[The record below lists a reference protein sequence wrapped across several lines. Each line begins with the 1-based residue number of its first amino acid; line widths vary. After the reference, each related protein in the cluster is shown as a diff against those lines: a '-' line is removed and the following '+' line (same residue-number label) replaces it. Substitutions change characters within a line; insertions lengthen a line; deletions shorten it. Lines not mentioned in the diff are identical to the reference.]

1 MQKKLERAY
10 EVLTHKKT
18 QCQHKPHPLTRTAG
32 PALLGAPSCLFL
44 GPRFLNMCLSA
55 TRPLIEEHGVLANH
69 RATWGASASPGSHSK
84 SGPATYEPS
93 ATASSS
99 VASYRG
105 AMRCHGTELGSSPSA
120 HHSTSSSFEAARV
133 LRGSKRRNERS
144 GRRRARNDGRAFE
157 VDEDDARDEDVARD
171 ENVVATVVA
180 TVALELAM
188 DSDDDDGDIF
198 CRRSSSSRRVTW

>member
-1 MQKKLERAY
+1 MRHAGER
-10 EVLTHKKT
+10 
-18 QCQHKPHPLTRTAG
+18 
-32 PALLGAPSCLFL
+32 S
-44 GPRFLNMCLSA
+44 SS
-55 TRPLIEEHGVLANH
+55 
-69 RATWGASASPGSHSK
+69 RA
-84 SGPATYEPS
+84 PS

-120 HHSTSSSFEAARV
+120 HHSTSSSVEAARV
-133 LRGSKRRNERS
+133 LRGSTRRNGRS

-157 VDEDDARDEDVARD
+157 VDEDDAHEDDVARD

-188 DSDDDDGDIF
+188 DSDDDGSEIF
-198 CRRSSSSRRVTW
+198 FEFVELITAG